1 MRLRLV
7 AKQAALGKELQS
19 LVGLQGLT
27 VILLDT
33 LDFFAGAKDQPDRFM
48 QVVGRHVENARATG
62 ASAAA
67 GLFNE
72 IANWIGL
79 GKQAA
84 WPRFLEVAGISRFE
98 KYATMHQDPV
108 RFCSHA
114 GDPPHVEV
122 LAPRS

>member
-72 IANWIGL
+72 IANRIGL
-79 GKQAA
+79 REQASRP
-84 WPRFLEVAGISRFE
+84 WLLGVSGISRFE
-98 KYATMHQDPV
+98 KNATMHQDPV
-108 RFCSHA
+108 RFCRHA
-114 GDPPHVEV
+114 SDPSHVEIF
-122 LAPRS
+122 ASRS